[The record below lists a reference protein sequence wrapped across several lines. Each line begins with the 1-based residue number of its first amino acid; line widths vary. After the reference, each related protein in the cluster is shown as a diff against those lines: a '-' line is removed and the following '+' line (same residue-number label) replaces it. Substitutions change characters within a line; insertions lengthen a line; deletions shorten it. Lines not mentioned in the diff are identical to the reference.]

1 MYVEEKLGQFSC
13 DVPIVFF
20 FHQPQNGFIRSRFTV
35 FLVVCANV
43 DLIYW
48 NLDYHFEDLSFSW
61 DFLQGN
67 LNAVMGI
74 WIPSASCS

>member
-13 DVPIVFF
+13 DVPVFF
-20 FHQPQNGFIRSRFTV
+20 FHQPQNGFIRSCFTV

-43 DLIYW
+43 DLIYG

-61 DFLQGN
+61 DSLQGN
-67 LNAVMGI
+67 
-74 WIPSASCS
+74 